1 MSEVA
6 PRRFPATESVAR
18 SKRSGNFCSGNLVT
32 LVQEEDADDTG
43 TSDGF
48 RYFSRAR
55 GSALYWAGFTK
66 SAGMSWND
74 ALSRR
79 PPPTFRLVKLRSQA
93 AQQGRGA
100 KDRGQHRQAAGAVRS
115 EEPTSSD
122 AAQRIVRRGL
132 KRGKMLTKDEAH
144 GLRRTSPT
152 LSECATS

>member
-1 MSEVA
+1 M
-6 PRRFPATESVAR
+6 
-18 SKRSGNFCSGNLVT
+18 T

-48 RYFSRAR
+48 QYFSRAR

-74 ALSRR
+74 ALSHR

-100 KDRGQHRQAAGAVRS
+100 KNRSQHRQAAGAVRS

-122 AAQRIVRRGL
+122 ASQGPETRQDAHE
-132 KRGKMLTKDEAH
+132 KRGARIAANVADAVGVRNQLKL
-144 GLRRTSPT
+144 GVCL
-152 LSECATS
+152 CAQADK

>member
-48 RYFSRAR
+48 QYFSRAR

-74 ALSRR
+74 ALSHR
-79 PPPTFRLVKLRSQA
+79 PPPTFRLVKLRGQA
-93 AQQGRGA
+93 AQQDEARRIAANIAKLPELLGQKSRPAVMRPSALFARG
-100 KDRGQHRQAAGAVRS
+100 
-115 EEPTSSD
+115 P
-122 AAQRIVRRGL
+122 
-132 KRGKMLTKDEAH
+132 KRGKMLAKDEAH
-144 GLRRTSPT
+144 GLRRTS
-152 LSECATS
+152 